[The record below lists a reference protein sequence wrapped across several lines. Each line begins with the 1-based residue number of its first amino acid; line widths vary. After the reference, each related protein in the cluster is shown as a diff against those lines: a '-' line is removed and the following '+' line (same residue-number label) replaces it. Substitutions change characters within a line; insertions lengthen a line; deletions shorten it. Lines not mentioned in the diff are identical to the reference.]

1 MASLNK
7 WCGIGNLGGDPEIR
21 SMTNGNRVANFSIAC
36 SESWRDK
43 SSGERK
49 ERTEWVRVVVWSEG
63 LVKVIE
69 QYLKKGSKVYLEG
82 QLQTRK
88 WQDKDGRD
96 QYTTEVVL
104 QGFDAK
110 LIMLD
115 GKSDGGGQ
123 ASAPTQRPQ
132 AARSEPDNDQ
142 SIPF

>member
-1 MASLNK
+1 MASLNV
-7 WCGIGNLGGDPEIR
+7 WRGIGNLGSDPEIR
-21 SMTNGNRVANFSIAC
+21 AMTNGNKVANFSVAC

-49 ERTEWVRVVVWSEG
+49 ERTEWVRIVVWSEG

-115 GKSDGGGQ
+115 GKSDGGG
-123 ASAPTQRPQ
+123 ASRSDVPAQRPQ
-132 AARSEPDNDQ
+132 AARSEPDD